1 MHIALKNKNSDL
13 GQKQKASSLK
23 LLLWVAM
30 VSISMF
36 FAGLLSAFIVEKA
49 DVNNWQGFTLSPTV
63 LEIADKVFILP
74 NYFVLSTGII
84 ILSSLV
90 LFFVKKKLR
99 NGKSVFSLVFTVLIL
114 GILFSGFQVLGWQQ
128 LSNQGV
134 YFMGAGWN
142 KAGGFLF
149 ILTLMHLLHLAGG
162 LIALSISA
170 VKSKKNLYSIDNY
183 SGLELTSIYW
193 HFLTVLWIIIFSFLK
208 SSAIN

>member
-1 MHIALKNKNSDL
+1 MEIALKNKVR
-13 GQKQKASSLK
+13 KQ
-23 LLLWVAM
+23 LLWVAM

-36 FAGLLSAFIVEKA
+36 FGGLISAFIVEKA
-49 DVNNWQGFTLSPTV
+49 DVNTWQGFSLSPTV

-84 ILSSLV
+84 ILSSLS
-90 LFFVKKKLR
+90 LFFVKEKLR

-134 YFMGAGWN
+134 YFMGEGWN

>member
-1 MHIALKNKNSDL
+1 MDIALKNKVR
-13 GQKQKASSLK
+13 KQ
-23 LLLWVAM
+23 LLWVAM

-36 FAGLLSAFIVEKA
+36 FGGLISAFIVEKA
-49 DVNNWQGFTLSPTV
+49 NINTWQGFTLSSTV
-63 LEIADKVFILP
+63 LEIADKVLILP

-84 ILSSLV
+84 ILSSLL
-90 LFFVKKKLR
+90 LFFAKKKLR
-99 NGKSVFSLVFTVLIL
+99 NGESVFSLVFTVLIL

-134 YFMGAGWN
+134 YFMGEGWN

-193 HFLTVLWIIIFSFLK
+193 HFLTVLWVIIFSFLK

>member
-1 MHIALKNKNSDL
+1 MEIALKNKVR
-13 GQKQKASSLK
+13 KQ
-23 LLLWVAM
+23 LLWVAM

-36 FAGLLSAFIVEKA
+36 FGGLISAFIVEKA
-49 DVNNWQGFTLSPTV
+49 NINTWQGFTLSSTV
-63 LEIADKVFILP
+63 LEIADKVLILP

-84 ILSSLV
+84 ILSSLL
-90 LFFVKKKLR
+90 LFFAKKKLR
-99 NGKSVFSLVFTVLIL
+99 NGESVFSLVFTVLIL

-134 YFMGAGWN
+134 YFMGEGWN

-162 LIALSISA
+162 LIAISISA

>member
-1 MHIALKNKNSDL
+1 MDITLKNKVR
-13 GQKQKASSLK
+13 KQ
-23 LLLWVAM
+23 LLWVAM

-36 FAGLLSAFIVEKA
+36 FGGLISAFIVEKA
-49 DVNNWQGFTLSPTV
+49 DVNTWQGFSLSPTV

-84 ILSSLV
+84 ILSSLS
-90 LFFVKKKLR
+90 LFFVKEKLR

-134 YFMGAGWN
+134 YFMGEGWN

>member
-49 DVNNWQGFTLSPTV
+49 DVNNWQGFALTSTV
-63 LEIADKVFILP
+63 LEIGDKVFILP
-74 NYFVLSTGII
+74 NYFVLSTGVII
-84 ILSSLV
+84 FSSLL

-99 NGKSVFSLVFTVLIL
+99 KGNSVFSLVFTVLIL
-114 GILFSGFQVLGWQQ
+114 GILFSYLQIKGWQE
-128 LSNQGV
+128 LLNQGV

-142 KAGGFLF
+142 KGGAFLF
-149 ILTLMHLLHLAGG
+149 VLTLMHLLHLTGG
-162 LIALSISA
+162 LIAMCVSA
-170 VKSKKNLYSIDNY
+170 IQSKRNLYSIDNY
-183 SGLELTSIYW
+183 LGLELTSIYW
-193 HFLTVLWIIIFSFLK
+193 HFLTLLWVIIFLFLN